1 MVRHLRGAP
10 YESPAAPLCHIMRQT
25 ELNIAL
31 HGGRIGKQNITTVET
46 TFALFYSFELKLC
59 KMVKLCIPKN
69 PMFFGFQMAKQ
80 INNF

>member
-1 MVRHLRGAP
+1 MSYNATDRVEYRVALGP
-10 YESPAAPLCHIMRQT
+10 YREAKYY
-25 ELNIAL
+25 E
-31 HGGRIGKQNITTVET
+31 VET

-80 INNF
+80 IDNF